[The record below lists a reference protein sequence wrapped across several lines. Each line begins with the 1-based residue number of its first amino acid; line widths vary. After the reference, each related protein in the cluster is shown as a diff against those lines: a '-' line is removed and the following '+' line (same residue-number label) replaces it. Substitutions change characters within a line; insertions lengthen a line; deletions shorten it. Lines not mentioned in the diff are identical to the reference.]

1 MSEQVRQFFSEWTP
15 FLAERSWLQALL
27 ILAVALVA
35 AKGVDWTLSRA
46 VTVWSRKTDTHLDD
60 RLLALVHRPIFLSVF
75 LAGIWLAANRL
86 DLPPDI
92 ATLVLRVLKTIAL
105 ILWTLFA
112 VRAAAVLLEA
122 LSRLEGRASFVEPR
136 TLALLDNTAKIL
148 LIGGAAYVLC
158 LAWDIDVGG
167 WLVSAGIL
175 GLVLGLAA
183 KDSLANLFAGLF
195 ILADAPYKLGDFIN
209 LDSGE
214 RGQVTQIGLRS
225 TRLLTRDDVEITVP
239 NSVIANAKI
248 INETGGPWEKER
260 LRVKVGVAYGSDLDQ
275 VRSVLLDIAQSHPL
289 VQEEPEPRVRL
300 RGLGDSALEFE
311 LLGWIDEPVLRG
323 RVLDSLYEQVYKR
336 FLAEGIEIPFPQ
348 RELHL
353 RQPAAGGD

>member
-175 GLVLGLAA
+175 G
-183 KDSLANLFAGLF
+183 DSLANLFAGLF